1 MPRRTSQFDPMK
13 QELQSHLSLAPREE
27 NAILDEIRNDHDLI
41 RRLRITPQELQALSK
56 CALLG
61 TLTCKQDM
69 LFILR
74 QIREAT
80 SSDIDHANLLPAPPS
95 LQEEVEQDPVPDL
108 HAVRNRIGI
117 GPAIGLERSV
127 FDGIVQRRIPEHFGI
142 LFWAVI
148 VAVALVWNGVIIISR
163 WRDSFLTSIGSQIT
177 QVSSTDAWYSQ
188 LDRFGVL
195 LTWEAAFV
203 ILIVGFVFLRSQ
215 RESRRFKIRPSRR

>member
-1 MPRRTSQFDPMK
+1 
-13 QELQSHLSLAPREE
+13 
-27 NAILDEIRNDHDLI
+27 
-41 RRLRITPQELQALSK
+41 
-56 CALLG
+56 
-61 TLTCKQDM
+61 

-80 SSDIDHANLLPAPPS
+80 SPDIDHANLLPAPPS
-95 LQEEVEQDPVPDL
+95 LQAEVGQDPVPDL